1 MENKGN
7 FKDKEEDDDNFISI
21 LSSGQRVKLACVNW
35 SGAHLTAYVVN
46 GLDKQPLAFIAEK
59 IASLGFN
66 CVRLTYSLDVIYQN
80 PVIAEDRLSENPE
93 LFGKTA
99 MEIFDL
105 TVQALTDANL
115 MVILNNHVKIITSF
129 IKNLKLPNNK

>member
-1 MENKGN
+1 MLARG
-7 FKDKEEDDDNFISI
+7 I
-21 LSSGQRVKLACVNW
+21 LIW
-35 SGAHLTAYVVN
+35 
-46 GLDKQPLAFIAEK
+46 
-59 IASLGFN
+59 
-66 CVRLTYSLDVIYQN
+66 
-80 PVIAEDRLSENPE
+80 LSENPE

-129 IKNLKLPNNK
+129 IKELKIT

>member
-1 MENKGN
+1 MI
-7 FKDKEEDDDNFISI
+7 FIFYF
-21 LSSGQRVKLACVNW
+21 SGQRVKLACVNW

-80 PVIAEDRLSENPE
+80 PVIAADRLTENPE
-93 LFGKTA
+93 LVGKTA

-115 MVILNNHVKIITSF
+115 MVILNNHVKYLVLLF
-129 IKNLKLPNNK
+129 